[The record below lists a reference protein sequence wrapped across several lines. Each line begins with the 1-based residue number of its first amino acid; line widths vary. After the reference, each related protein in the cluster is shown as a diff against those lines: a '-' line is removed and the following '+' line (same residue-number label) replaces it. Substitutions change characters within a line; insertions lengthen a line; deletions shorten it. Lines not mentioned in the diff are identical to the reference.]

1 MNGHLPLISSVNVDD
16 SPLQGIKVNSY
27 ELGWRYTG
35 DNLRTQLAAYYSTSD
50 KTIVVN
56 RTDMTIDVQ
65 SDKRRIYGVEGA
77 VDYFIPDSDWSV
89 GGNFNV
95 LKSRVQTDGRWQNG
109 TSPSPAV

>member
-1 MNGHLPLISSVNVDD
+1 MNVGD

-65 SDKRRIYGVEGA
+65 SDNA
-77 VDYFIPDSDWSV
+77 VFM
-89 GGNFNV
+89 
-95 LKSRVQTDGRWQNG
+95 
-109 TSPSPAV
+109 A

>member
-1 MNGHLPLISSVNVDD
+1 MSSYRTLGKYYGIGKYGAAVNGHLPLISSVNVDD

-65 SDKRRIYGVEGA
+65 SDKRRIYGVEGRSTTLFRIATGASA
-77 VDYFIPDSDWSV
+77 V
-89 GGNFNV
+89 
-95 LKSRVQTDGRWQNG
+95 
-109 TSPSPAV
+109 TSTC

>member
-1 MNGHLPLISSVNVDD
+1 GKYYGIGSYGAAVNGHLPLVSSVNVGD
-16 SPLQGIKVNSY
+16 SPLQGIKVNSW

-56 RTDMTIDVQ
+56 RSDMTIDVQ

-77 VDYFIPDSDWSV
+77 VDYFVPDSDWSL
-89 GGNFNV
+89 GANFNV
-95 LKSRVQTDGRWQNG
+95 LK
-109 TSPSPAV
+109 

>member
-1 MNGHLPLISSVNVDD
+1 D

-95 LKSRVQTDGRWQNG
+95 LKSQVQTDGRWQKWDV
-109 TSPSPAV
+109 TLASPSKATAWVGWAP